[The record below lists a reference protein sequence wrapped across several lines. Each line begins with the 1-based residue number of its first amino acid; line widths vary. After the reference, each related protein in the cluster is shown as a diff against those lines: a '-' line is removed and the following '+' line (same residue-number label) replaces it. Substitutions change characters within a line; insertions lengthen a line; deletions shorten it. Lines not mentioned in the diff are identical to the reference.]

1 MNLKRL
7 SRDTQGSSSV
17 ALAAT
22 MPLFLTL
29 TFGTV
34 EVGLLMWV
42 QVGLQHG
49 VEMAARCASI
59 NTTLCNNSSNIQNFA
74 AQNAYGLNPPPST
87 FTVSTPTCGNQV
99 AASYSFNY
107 LTTYIFP
114 APSLTL
120 TAQSCYPAGQP

>member
-1 MNLKRL
+1 MTFKRL

-17 ALAAT
+17 EFAAT
-22 MPLFLTL
+22 MPLFLALTL
-29 TFGTV
+29 GV
-34 EVGLLMWV
+34 AEVGLLMWV
-42 QVGLQHG
+42 ELGLQHG

-59 NTTLCNNSSNIQNFA
+59 NTTLCNNTTNIRNFA

-87 FTVSTPTCGNQV
+87 FSVSTPTCGNQV
-99 AASYSFNY
+99 SASYSFNY

-120 TAQSCYPAGQP
+120 TAQSCYPAQP